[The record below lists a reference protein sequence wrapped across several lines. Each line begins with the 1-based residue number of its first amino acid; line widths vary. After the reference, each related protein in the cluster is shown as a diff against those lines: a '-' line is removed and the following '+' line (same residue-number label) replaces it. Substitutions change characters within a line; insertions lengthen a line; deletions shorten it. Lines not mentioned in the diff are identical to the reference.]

1 MIADADGW
9 QRNALVMAIDPVA
22 IIVMRARKAD
32 HFPRH
37 HVPVAAIDRIGEKTG
52 LSVGENEL
60 EEFLAIDAFKLERA
74 VFQALDGFV
83 FLRVGEID
91 KGPVAEFGAAG
102 GVERRERLAIVLRRR
117 DRRLQPLLFGAVLE
131 WAAHIEAFEPAGR
144 PGELAVDIDGTAAV
158 LAAGGQIIGG

>member
-1 MIADADGW
+1 MIADADRR

-32 HFPRH
+32 HLPRH

-60 EEFLAIDAFKLERA
+60 EEFLAIDAVKLERA

-83 FLRVGEID
+83 LLRVAEID
-91 KGPVAEFGAAG
+91 KGPAVEFGAAG
-102 GVERRERLAIVLRRR
+102 GIERGERLAIVLRRR
-117 DRRLQPLLFGAVLE
+117 DRRLQPLLLGAVLKR
-131 WAAHIEAFEPAGR
+131 AAHIEAFEPAR
-144 PGELAVDIDGTAAV
+144 RAAELAVDIARKAAV
-158 LAAGGQIIGG
+158 LAA